1 MTAAG
6 PGGRVSRPVAVPRR
20 RSLRWIVG
28 RVVFLG
34 ALVYTVCLAA
44 VLVTSQ
50 HDQRREVDAII
61 VLGAAQYNGR
71 PSPVLQARLDH
82 ALDLYRR
89 GLATHIIFTGGTGAG
104 DTVSEA
110 EVSRRYAL
118 ERGIPATA
126 IMVERDGVTS
136 AQSVRA
142 AAALMRSAD
151 LRSALLVSDSYHM
164 MRLELLARRSHIEPL
179 RAPAANA
186 PIDLS
191 SRRTRWEYVLRESV
205 LFPATAVLGGR

>member
-1 MTAAG
+1 MSSLSRVTRVTAGLLLSA
-6 PGGRVSRPVAVPRR
+6 VLLWLLSVAVV
-20 RSLRWIVG
+20 IIA
-28 RVVFLG
+28 G
-34 ALVYTVCLAA
+34 AWPTIRQA
-44 VLVTSQ
+44 
-50 HDQRREVDAII
+50 DAIV

-82 ALDLYRR
+82 ALDLYDR
-89 GLATHIIFTGGTGAG
+89 GLATRLIFTGGTGVG

-118 ERGIPATA
+118 SHGVPASA
-126 IMVERDGVTS
+126 IMTERDGLSS

-142 AAALMRSAD
+142 AAALMQSAG
-151 LRSALLVSDSYHM
+151 LESALIVSDSYHM
-164 MRLELLARRSHIEPL
+164 MRLELLARRSHIVPY

-186 PIDLS
+186 PIDAA
-191 SRRTRWEYVLRESV
+191 SRARRWEYLLRESV

>member
-1 MTAAG
+1 VSSLSRVTRVTAGLLLSA
-6 PGGRVSRPVAVPRR
+6 VLLWLLSVAVV
-20 RSLRWIVG
+20 IIA
-28 RVVFLG
+28 G
-34 ALVYTVCLAA
+34 AWPTIRQA
-44 VLVTSQ
+44 
-50 HDQRREVDAII
+50 DAIV

-82 ALDLYRR
+82 ALDLYDR
-89 GLATHIIFTGGTGAG
+89 GLATRLIFTGGTGVG

-118 ERGIPATA
+118 SHGVPASA
-126 IMVERDGVTS
+126 IMTERDGLSS

-142 AAALMRSAD
+142 AAALMQSAG
-151 LRSALLVSDSYHM
+151 LESALIVSDSYHM
-164 MRLELLARRSHIEPL
+164 MRLELLARRSHIVPY

-186 PIDLS
+186 PIDAA
-191 SRRTRWEYVLRESV
+191 SRARRWEYLLRESV

>member
-1 MTAAG
+1 MSSLSRVTRVTAG
-6 PGGRVSRPVAVPRR
+6 LLLS
-20 RSLRWIVG
+20 
-28 RVVFLG
+28 
-34 ALVYTVCLAA
+34 A
-44 VLVTSQ
+44 VLLWLLSVAMVIIAGAWPTIRQ
-50 HDQRREVDAII
+50 ADAIV

-82 ALDLYRR
+82 ALDLYDR
-89 GLATHIIFTGGTGAG
+89 GLATRLIFTGGTGVG

-118 ERGIPATA
+118 SHGVPASA
-126 IMVERDGVTS
+126 IMTERDGLSS

-142 AAALMRSAD
+142 AAALMQSAG
-151 LRSALLVSDSYHM
+151 LESALIVSDSYHM
-164 MRLELLARRSHIEPL
+164 MRLELLARRSHIVPY

-186 PIDLS
+186 PIDAA
-191 SRRTRWEYVLRESV
+191 SRSKRWEYVLRESV